1 MKVFLST
8 LKGKII
14 AGISG
19 GAVVIAGIVG
29 ALMITSGPE
38 DYRTIKI
45 QELNGSTTIASNDVS
60 VQEAYKGMNLESG
73 DVVTVQK
80 DGNMTL
86 LLDMDKY
93 MFADEG
99 TKFKVEASG
108 NSDKGNTKT
117 RIVLEEGSV
126 LCRLDTKL
134 GDDETFEVETPNS
147 VMSVRGTIFKMTI
160 YKDENGENYAR
171 VDVLEGAVKVD
182 LYNENGEKTGEE
194 GLIEAGKAA
203 TVHSNPDISEF
214 VIGDS
219 DISYDDFS
227 EEMATFV
234 VNVIDDGREICIGSD
249 LFKHYTGLE
258 NHPETKTVVKEPT
271 CKQEGAQDV
280 YCDTC
285 KMVVRTEPIEKIEH
299 TPGEWQVDEDAPC
312 VERIRCTV
320 CDEILEEKEADFD
333 KHDLERKTNETANGC
348 NFHIV
353 VQDVCKNCNMAR
365 EVSARDEVRHTYGD
379 WQVVKNASC
388 TDAGER
394 QMVCS
399 VCNDTISE
407 SIAATGHSY
416 GGYNIVKAATCI
428 AAGSKERICSNC
440 DNTETKSI
448 EATGHSYGSYSTV
461 QESTC
466 TSAGSKEKI
475 CSSCGDKQTETIAAT
490 GHKYGEWITT
500 LVASCEEVGNESR
513 TCSVC
518 GNQETREIEALGH
531 DIYHDPSKKHL
542 VENYSGGVE
551 VGGKVEIFAYMECS
565 RCGTEVIPHMT
576 GTVTQ
581 NHDSSGATPNFTCDI
596 CGTRG

>member
-1 MKVFLST
+1 MMKVFLST

-19 GAVVIAGIVG
+19 GAVLIAGIVG

-203 TVHSNPDISEF
+203 TVHSNSEISEF

-219 DISYDDFS
+219 DISYEDFS

-234 VNVIDDGREICIGSD
+234 VNVVDDGREICIGSD

-258 NHPETKTVVKEPT
+258 NHPETKTVVKEAT
-271 CKQEGAQDV
+271 CAEEGAQDV
-280 YCDTC
+280 YCDVC
-285 KMVVRTEPIEKIEH
+285 KMVVRTEPIEKLEH
-299 TPGEWQVDEDAPC
+299 TPGEWVIDEDAPC
-312 VERIRCTV
+312 VERIHCTV
-320 CDEILEEKEADFD
+320 CDEIIEEKEADIE
-333 KHDLERKTNETANGC
+333 KHDLERKTTETANGC
-348 NFHIV
+348 NVHVV
-353 VQDVCKNCNMAR
+353 VQDICKNCNMIK
-365 EVSARDEVRHTYGD
+365 EVSARDEEKHTYGD
-379 WQVVKNASC
+379 WKTVKEASC
-388 TDAGER
+388 TEAGER
-394 QMVCS
+394 QKVCS
-399 VCNDTISE
+399 VCNNTVNESIDLTGHSYSDWKTITAANCTASGSQE
-407 SIAATGHSY
+407 RTCSGCGDKQSQSIAATGH
-416 GGYNIVKAATCI
+416 T
-428 AAGSKERICSNC
+428 
-440 DNTETKSI
+440 
-448 EATGHSYGSYSTV
+448 YGSW
-461 QESTC
+461 
-466 TSAGSKEKI
+466 
-475 CSSCGDKQTETIAAT
+475 AA
-490 GHKYGEWITT
+490 
-500 LVASCEEVGNESR
+500 VVAASCEEGGIESR
-513 TCSVC
+513 ACKVC
-518 GNQETREIEALGH
+518 GSQQTQEVAALGH
-531 DIYHDPSKKHL
+531 DVYHDPSIMHL
-542 VENYSGGVE
+542 VENYSGGVA
-551 VGGKVEIFAYMECS
+551 VGGKVQIFAYFSCS
-565 RCGTEVIPHMT
+565 RCNQEVIPHMT
-576 GTVTQ
+576 GTVTKNNDASQ
-581 NHDSSGATPNFTCDI
+581 ATPNFTCDI
-596 CGTRG
+596 CRANG

>member
-1 MKVFLST
+1 MKTFLST

-19 GAVVIAGIVG
+19 GAILIAGIVG
-29 ALMITSGPE
+29 ALMVTTGPE

-45 QELNGSTTIASNDVS
+45 QELNGSTTIASNDVN

-80 DGNMTL
+80 DANMTL

-99 TKFKVEASG
+99 TKFRIEASG
-108 NSDKGNTKT
+108 NSDKANTKT

-234 VNVIDDGREICIGSD
+234 VEVVDDGREICIGSD

-258 NHPETKTVVKEPT
+258 NHPETKTVVKEAT
-271 CKQEGAQDV
+271 CLEEGAQDV
-280 YCDTC
+280 YCSTC
-285 KMVVRTEPIEKIEH
+285 KMVVRTEPIEILEH
-299 TPGEWQVDEDAPC
+299 TAGEWVIDEDAPC
-312 VERIRCTV
+312 VERRHCTM
-320 CDEILEEKEADFD
+320 CNEILEERELDFS
-333 KHDLERKTNETANGC
+333 KHNLRRETIETANGC

-353 VQDVCKNCNMAR
+353 VQDICRECNIAR
-365 EVSARDEVRHTYGD
+365 EVSSRDEVRHTYGD
-379 WQVVKNASC
+379 WQVVKAAGC
-388 TDAGER
+388 TDSGER

-407 SIAATGHSY
+407 RIASTGHSY
-416 GGYNIVKAATCI
+416 GGYNTVKAATCI

-440 DNTETKSI
+440 DNTETESI

-475 CSSCGDKQTETIAAT
+475 CSSCGDKQTETIAAK

-500 LVASCEEVGNESR
+500 VVASCEEVGNESR

-531 DIYHDPSKKHL
+531 DVYHDPSKMHL

-565 RCGTEVIPHMT
+565 RCGAEVIPHMT

-581 NHDSSGATPNFTCDI
+581 NNDAGGATPNFTCDI

>member
-1 MKVFLST
+1 MVKAFLST

-60 VQEAYKGMNLESG
+60 VQEAYKGMNLKSG
-73 DVVTVQK
+73 DVVTVQN
-80 DGNMTL
+80 DANMTL

-99 TKFKVEASG
+99 TKFRVEASG
-108 NSDKGNTKT
+108 NSDKSNTKT

-134 GDDETFEVETPNS
+134 GDEETFEVETPNS

-160 YKDENGENYAR
+160 YKDENGENYVR

-194 GLIEAGKAA
+194 GLVEAGKAA
-203 TVHSNPDISEF
+203 TVHSNPDLSEF

-219 DISYDDFS
+219 DISYEDFS

-258 NHPETKTVVKEPT
+258 NHPETKTVVKEAT
-271 CKQEGAQDV
+271 CAEEGAQDV
-280 YCDTC
+280 YCDVC
-285 KMVVRTEPIEKIEH
+285 KMVVRTEPIEKVEH
-299 TPGEWQVDEDAPC
+299 E
-312 VERIRCTV
+312 
-320 CDEILEEKEADFD
+320 
-333 KHDLERKTNETANGC
+333 LERKTTETKNGC
-348 NFHIV
+348 NIHIL
-353 VQDVCKNCNMAR
+353 VQDVCKNCNMAK
-365 EVSARDEVRHTYGD
+365 EVSVEDEVKHTYSD
-379 WQVVKNASC
+379 WKIVKNVSC
-388 TDAGER
+388 SSAGER

-399 VCNDTISE
+399 GCNDTISE

-416 GGYNIVKAATCI
+416 GSYSTVEEATCTVAGLKEKTCSGCGDKQSETI
-428 AAGSKERICSNC
+428 A
-440 DNTETKSI
+440 
-448 EATGHSYGSYSTV
+448 ATGHSYGSWTTV
-461 QESTC
+461 V
-466 TSAGSKEKI
+466 
-475 CSSCGDKQTETIAAT
+475 AAT
-490 GHKYGEWITT
+490 
-500 LVASCEEVGNESR
+500 CEEKGSESR
-513 TCSVC
+513 SCSGC
-518 GNQETREIEALGH
+518 GNQETQQIAALGH
-531 DIYHDPSKKHL
+531 DAYHDPTVMHL
-542 VENYSGGVE
+542 VENYSSGAV
-551 VGGKVEIFAYMECS
+551 VGEKVEIFAYFSCN
-565 RCGTEVIPHMT
+565 RCQAEVIPHMT
-576 GTVTQ
+576 GTVTK
-581 NHDSSGATPNFTCDI
+581 NNDDGGYTPNFTCDI
-596 CGTRG
+596 CGANG